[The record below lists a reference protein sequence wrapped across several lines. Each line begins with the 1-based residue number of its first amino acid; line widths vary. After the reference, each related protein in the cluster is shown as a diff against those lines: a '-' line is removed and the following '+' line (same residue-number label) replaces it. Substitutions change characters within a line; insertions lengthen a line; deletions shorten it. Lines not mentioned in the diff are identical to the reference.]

1 MKKMASVHVVGE
13 LLGASGL
20 SCLDEEEFSVSH
32 VLDMLSLHPSSELS
46 YFCKWRL
53 VVDDLAKPSNE
64 LSWEVFQGETRGQTQ
79 VHAASSG
86 GSLAM
91 PDLYRKNA
99 LLPKMST
106 VWAHPIDLHLA
117 TANMDAWNCWPR
129 LEFQVWSLDSF
140 QLETLCGIASI
151 LVPMATNEYVL
162 DVPLVLSE
170 PDSMLG
176 SLARAVGLPFQKKKD
191 ETRSGDCD
199 EIIRGTGTLYLR
211 LAVLSRG
218 LNTVKIKEIRVHLP

>member
-1 MKKMASVHVVGE
+1 MEKMASVHVVGE

-53 VVDDLAKPSNE
+53 VVDDLAKPNNE
-64 LSWEVFQGETRGQTQ
+64 LSWEVLQGETRGQTQ

-91 PDLYRKNA
+91 PDLYRKNV

-218 LNTVKIKEIRVHLP
+218 LNTVTN